1 PWLLVPGAAAKP
13 AGAVDARPGPPHQ
26 ARSGVRG
33 KRGTVGNGWPSHEPK
48 GRTMTS
54 EAKAERL
61 AAQIASG
68 IGKTLL
74 FILTLAILAGIGLAV
89 RELGGLDYAKTL
101 IDYQRIAGR
110 YERPIGPGSM
120 EFRTDGT
127 VLEQA
132 PLAKLGRA
140 SCR

>member
-1 PWLLVPGAAAKP
+1 
-13 AGAVDARPGPPHQ
+13 
-26 ARSGVRG
+26 
-33 KRGTVGNGWPSHEPK
+33 
-48 GRTMTS
+48 MTS

-132 PLAKLGRA
+132 PLATNKGTYKLLPEQRIEIEMEGLLWGTNTAVFRWELIDNQLCLGLDGGTSFA
-140 SCR
+140 FKLKLVE